1 MCVCLYVCVGV
12 CCFRVL
18 MYLCIHVHVCIRWM
32 WCRGL
37 FHRAR
42 ICKWILQ
49 VWMFWSRYQLSS
61 SSPPVACSVAYLQQV
76 FFFHPLQWNSRICV
90 CLCACVCVCVHV
102 CVWPTTVCE
111 PYKANQE
118 TFKDKKRCE
127 SLFSLICSEARKHP
141 LLCPQWLPW
150 GDIYILCE
158 CVCVC
163 VCPVVLRVTILLLM
177 RCRAIHTVHFPR
189 RCEEHRGNRSEERR
203 VGKVWGG
210 GGGGTVL
217 EV

>member
-1 MCVCLYVCVGV
+1 
-12 CCFRVL
+12 

-90 CLCACVCVCVHV
+90 CLCACVCVCMCV
-102 CVWPTTVCE
+102 CDPPLCASLIRPTR
-111 PYKANQE
+111 KHLRIR
-118 TFKDKKRCE
+118 KDVSHCFPSSARRLE
-127 SLFSLICSEARKHP
+127 NILFSAPSDSPE
-141 LLCPQWLPW
+141 
-150 GDIYILCE
+150 GIYIYIVWV

-163 VCPVVLRVTILLLM
+163 VSCSPQGYYLAPNEVPSYSHSPLSQEMWRAPGEQLVQCW
-177 RCRAIHTVHFPR
+177 RCRTV
-189 RCEEHRGNRSEERR
+189 EERLR
-203 VGKVWGG
+203 YLG
-210 GGGGTVL
+210 L
-217 EV
+217 